1 MNHTTWHRIKS
12 GTGILLPFGLLFL
25 FTTGCALS
33 HKEVMAKDQMERARK
48 TYAEAKSNP
57 NVEAY
62 APLQLQEAGKA
73 LQAAEQAKETDDIL
87 QLGYLAEKKTRVAVT
102 TADGKASERNID
114 KLNVENAELI
124 AKKRTLEAERARR
137 ETGMAMSETERA
149 RREAG
154 VATSEAERARR
165 EAGVATSEAERARRE
180 AGVATSEAERAKREA
195 GMAMSEA
202 EQARMAAAADAEKAA
217 IAKRQAEQA
226 ISAAGMEA
234 AKAAE
239 AKAEADQLMKEL
251 SELKAQQT
259 ERGIVLT
266 IGDVLFATGKANLS
280 PDANKSVAKLA
291 EFLKKYQ
298 KRDVLIEGHTDSV
311 GKDDYNLTLS
321 RNRADSVKDKLVGGG
336 IEAGRITTVGY
347 GKKFP
352 VASNDTMAGK
362 AQNRRVEVIIL
373 NEGVK
378 ADTQL
383 RR

>member
-1 MNHTTWHRIKS
+1 MKHTTWHRIKS

-25 FTTGCALS
+25 FISGCALS
-33 HKEVMAKDQMERARK
+33 HKEVMAKDQMERAK
-48 TYAEAKSNP
+48 NAYAEAKANP

-154 VATSEAERARR
+154 VATSEAERAR
-165 EAGVATSEAERARRE
+165 
-180 AGVATSEAERAKREA
+180 REA

>member
-137 ETGMAMSETERA
+137 ETGMAMSET
-149 RREAG
+149 
-154 VATSEAERARR
+154 
-165 EAGVATSEAERARRE
+165 ERARRE

-378 ADTQL
+378 AETQL